1 MRLPSIARRGHRVLL
16 TAAVSAVVGLL
27 ATSATA
33 VSLGPPDLKA
43 DPAGPSN
50 AQAWTFTFSAAPD
63 PGAQIVRYEGGF
75 GDVVATITSPF
86 ATPPPA
92 AADGKYEFRVRA
104 VEITPLSPDEV
115 AGPFRSVT
123 ITVDRTPPAPPKA
136 SFPGPDGDNGWYRTL
151 TVRWTCSDPSGASC
165 PSQTFTAAGRNQFAR
180 QVARDGAGNVSA
192 EAVAGPFN
200 FDNGAALASPLTPSP
215 GAILTDEPT
224 FVWRNATDP
233 TSGQARSEVWARWTG
248 VADQLIARV
257 AAPAARSARNV
268 RTTQLP
274 IRTPIRWFV
283 RYYDRAGNH
292 SDSAARTFTI
302 DPTPPSAAPVVTGGP
317 AGPTNA
323 RAPEFSWKGDAPTF
337 TWKLTVDGADAPAQE
352 GRGPAQSIT
361 LQPLA
366 DGDYTFSVAQVTA
379 LGAEGPEA
387 TRSFTVDTVAP
398 AAPVVTLRSAGRG
411 DRPGRV
417 RVDHRAGRL
426 LALGRVQPGG
436 SADARAGR
444 YARRARHHQ
453 RARRG
458 RVHVP
463 PPADRRCGQRVAAG
477 RRGVQRRGVR
487 RAAGDEAA
495 AHARCPPR
503 TPGGSGRAR
512 AHGCSPNGRR
522 CGGRRARRARRS
534 TTCSCSGPSGR
545 ARRGGW

>member
-200 FDNGAALASPLTPSP
+200 FDNGAALASPS
-215 GAILTDEPT
+215 
-224 FVWRNATDP
+224 NA
-233 TSGQARSEVWARWTG
+233 E
-248 VADQLIARV
+248 
-257 AAPAARSARNV
+257 
-268 RTTQLP
+268 
-274 IRTPIRWFV
+274 
-283 RYYDRAGNH
+283 
-292 SDSAARTFTI
+292 
-302 DPTPPSAAPVVTGGP
+302 
-317 AGPTNA
+317 
-323 RAPEFSWKGDAPTF
+323 
-337 TWKLTVDGADAPAQE
+337 
-352 GRGPAQSIT
+352 
-361 LQPLA
+361 
-366 DGDYTFSVAQVTA
+366 
-379 LGAEGPEA
+379 
-387 TRSFTVDTVAP
+387 
-398 AAPVVTLRSAGRG
+398 
-411 DRPGRV
+411 PGR
-417 RVDHRAGRL
+417 H
-426 LALGRVQPGG
+426 P
-436 SADARAGR
+436 
-444 YARRARHHQ
+444 
-453 RARRG
+453 
-458 RVHVP
+458 
-463 PPADRRCGQRVAAG
+463 
-477 RRGVQRRGVR
+477 
-487 RAAGDEAA
+487 
-495 AHARCPPR
+495 
-503 TPGGSGRAR
+503 
-512 AHGCSPNGRR
+512 HG
-522 CGGRRARRARRS
+522 
-534 TTCSCSGPSGR
+534 
-545 ARRGGW
+545 